1 MEKSNDTFHNVL
13 KNAQKLGYAENDP
26 KFDLNGYDTLAKVK
40 ILSSLSFNTKI
51 SKEKCLLEGI
61 QNIELKDIK
70 IANQLNL
77 RIKLLGISERINN
90 QLFERVYPCLVRKES
105 YIGNVNGVMNAV
117 ILHGNP
123 IGESIMQGEG
133 AGPGPTSSALMS
145 DLLSILRG
153 NIKYPFGIPSSL
165 RKKIRKFNMENNLCS
180 SYLRIEVN
188 DVSGVLSSITK
199 AFALN
204 KISIKNLIQNP
215 DKKNK
220 KASIVIITHESL
232 EKNYN
237 NLLLNLNKNKYLVKK
252 PTFIRIEK
260 I

>member
-1 MEKSNDTFHNVL
+1 M
-13 KNAQKLGYAENDP
+13 
-26 KFDLNGYDTLAKVK
+26 
-40 ILSSLSFNTKI
+40 
-51 SKEKCLLEGI
+51 EGI
-61 QNIELKDIK
+61 ENIDLKDIK
-70 IANQLNL
+70 IADQLNL
-77 RIKLLGISERINN
+77 RIKLLGISERLNN
-90 QLFERVYPCLVRKES
+90 QLFERVYPCLVSKNS

-117 ILHGNP
+117 ILHGKP
-123 IGESIMQGEG
+123 VGESILQGAG
-133 AGPGPTSSALMS
+133 AGPGATSSALMS

-165 RKKIRKFNMENNLCS
+165 RKKIPKFNMQRNLCS
-180 SYLRIEVN
+180 SYIRIEVN
-188 DVSGVLSSITK
+188 DISGVLSSITK
-199 AFALN
+199 IFAIN

-220 KASIVIITHESL
+220 RASIVIITHESL

-237 NLLLNLNKNKYLVKK
+237 NLLLSLNKNKYLIKK